1 MKNTYAIIVL
11 LFAILIQSCTK
22 NSTKISDDEM
32 TINVDSLMKQTI
44 KEVQEASDSIIKA
57 SNIATM
63 KNKQYKW
70 TYSEKEDKMTSSQT
84 HYAEI
89 EANEVLR
96 FGFPYD
102 GGSTATLTLRTK
114 NKSNKDI
121 YLRISKGQFKS
132 DSGGGSVKIRFD
144 DNTAKNY
151 SYSEASDGS
160 SDIIFL
166 NNVNSITEKLKKSKV
181 VLIQVEFYQ
190 EGLRTIEFYTEGL
203 NWEH

>member
-1 MKNTYAIIVL
+1 MKNKH
-11 LFAILIQSCTK
+11 LFIALSFVFLIQSCTK
-22 NSTKISDDEM
+22 SSSKISDAEM
-32 TINVDSLMKQTI
+32 AIKVDSAMKATI
-44 KEVQEASDSIIKA
+44 KEVQEESDSVTKA
-57 SNIATM
+57 SNIAKM
-63 KNKQYKW
+63 NNKQYKW
-70 TYSEKEDKMTSSQT
+70 TYYEKEDKMTSSKT
-84 HYAEI
+84 HFAEI

-102 GGSTATLTLRTK
+102 GGSIATLTLRTK

-121 YLRISKGQFKS
+121 YLRVSKGQFKS
-132 DSGGGSVKIRFD
+132 DSDGGSVKIRFD

-151 SYSEASDGS
+151 SYSESSDGS

-203 NWEH
+203 NWEY